1 MPPPDHPE
9 MTVFHLSARSVL
21 AALLLTTAAV
31 FPGAAKPLAPT
42 PQQASSRPVTPAEAV
57 ARQYI
62 AAYSAAD
69 WDAMAPFMAEDYVLV
84 DRTNPQLSG
93 QEFRGRDAVLDLL
106 RNFGES
112 GGIIGLFLD
121 FPVVFESAG
130 VVVFTGHVNTLSRAP
145 EAGFGLR
152 WRAEQVTILTIRD
165 GKVARHED
173 FANYAAPVITRER
186 LAGGG

>member
-1 MPPPDHPE
+1 M
-9 MTVFHLSARSVL
+9 FHLIARSAL
-21 AALLLTTAAV
+21 SALLLSAPFVLPAA
-31 FPGAAKPLAPT
+31 A
-42 PQQASSRPVTPAEAV
+42 RPVATAPHQATARVVTADEAV

-69 WDAMAPFMAEDYVLV
+69 WDAMAAFMTEDYVLV
-84 DRTNPQLSG
+84 DRTNPQFSG
-93 QEFRGRDAVLDLL
+93 QEFRGREAVLAML
-106 RNFGES
+106 RDFGAR
-112 GGIIGLFLD
+112 GGIVGLFLD

-173 FANYAAPVITRER
+173 FANYSAPVITRER
-186 LAGGG
+186 LPAGG